1 MFNGDDEKL
10 FDLLKND
17 LSLLKEK
24 ATIYYSDRFK
34 ERRVYGASSLNAK
47 ISEGRG
53 NYLEFSFNIENVNE
67 NEYKKIINAF
77 KDNRRF
83 FKLKDESFVDL
94 KDEEV
99 IKLLNLIDNL
109 SEDSNIKSNEIK
121 IHKSKAVF
129 INESIKDNRL
139 SFIHGKNIVEHISN
153 KIESLTDINY
163 EVPKDLKAKLRD
175 YQLTGFNWFKTL
187 SYYEFGGILADE
199 MGLGKTLQTITFL
212 LSEKGKKS
220 VIVTPT
226 SLIYNWKSEFEKFAP
241 NLNIKIIHGNKEER
255 IFTKEY
261 IKEYDVLLTTYGT
274 LRNDYNLYEDINF
287 DYCIIDEAQNIKN
300 SLSQSSEVVKKLNAK
315 VKFAL
320 TGTPIENNLMEL
332 WSLFDYIM
340 PGYLYSKKKFQ
351 DKFIKNEKGIIELKK
366 YIKPFILRRLK
377 NDVMSELPDKIEKRY
392 VVEMTKEQKKVYK
405 TYIDD
410 IKNKMKEKD
419 LTKDKITIFSYLTKL
434 RQLALD
440 PGILV
445 DGYIGGSGKIDV
457 TVDLINEFINN
468 NHKILLFSQFTSV
481 LDSIKTIFDAEGIEY
496 FYLDGSTKASERVS
510 LVNEFNNSNKV
521 KVFLISLKAGGTGLN
536 LTSADVV
543 IHFDPWWNPAI
554 EDQATD
560 RAHRFGQKNVV
571 EVIKL
576 ISKGSIEEKIIKLQE
591 SKKEIINEIMN
602 GNYTNGGFLSSL
614 DADEI
619 KELFS

>member
-1 MFNGDDEKL
+1 M
-10 FDLLKND
+10 
-17 LSLLKEK
+17 
-24 ATIYYSDRFK
+24 
-34 ERRVYGASSLNAK
+34 LN
-47 ISEGRG
+47 
-53 NYLEFSFNIENVNE
+53 FNIENVNE

-94 KDEEV
+94 KDKEV

-109 SEDSNIKSNEIK
+109 SEDSSIKSNEIK

-129 INESIKDNRL
+129 INESIKDNSL

-261 IKEYDVLLTTYGT
+261 INEYDVLLTTYGT

-419 LTKDKITIFSYLTKL
+419 LIKDKITIFSYLTKL

>member
-1 MFNGDDEKL
+1 M
-10 FDLLKND
+10 
-17 LSLLKEK
+17 
-24 ATIYYSDRFK
+24 
-34 ERRVYGASSLNAK
+34 
-47 ISEGRG
+47 
-53 NYLEFSFNIENVNE
+53 
-67 NEYKKIINAF
+67 
-77 KDNRRF
+77 
-83 FKLKDESFVDL
+83 
-94 KDEEV
+94 
-99 IKLLNLIDNL
+99 
-109 SEDSNIKSNEIK
+109 
-121 IHKSKAVF
+121 
-129 INESIKDNRL
+129 
-139 SFIHGKNIVEHISN
+139 
-153 KIESLTDINY
+153 
-163 EVPKDLKAKLRD
+163 
-175 YQLTGFNWFKTL
+175 
-187 SYYEFGGILADE
+187 E

-261 IKEYDVLLTTYGT
+261 INEYDVLLTTYGT

-440 PGILV
+440 PGIL
-445 DGYIGGSGKIDV
+445 
-457 TVDLINEFINN
+457 
-468 NHKILLFSQFTSV
+468 
-481 LDSIKTIFDAEGIEY
+481 GI
-496 FYLDGSTKASERVS
+496 
-510 LVNEFNNSNKV
+510 
-521 KVFLISLKAGGTGLN
+521 
-536 LTSADVV
+536 
-543 IHFDPWWNPAI
+543 
-554 EDQATD
+554 
-560 RAHRFGQKNVV
+560 
-571 EVIKL
+571 
-576 ISKGSIEEKIIKLQE
+576 
-591 SKKEIINEIMN
+591 
-602 GNYTNGGFLSSL
+602 
-614 DADEI
+614 
-619 KELFS
+619 